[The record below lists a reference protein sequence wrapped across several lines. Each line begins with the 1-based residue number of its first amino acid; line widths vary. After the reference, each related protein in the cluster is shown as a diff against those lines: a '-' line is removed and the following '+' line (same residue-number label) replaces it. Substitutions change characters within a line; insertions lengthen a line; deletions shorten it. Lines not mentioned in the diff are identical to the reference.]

1 MIYVLTLLW
10 QRGRR
15 LISGRTSRELA
26 VLFVVLFW
34 YAASGFLFFELDQ
47 RPDLTWYDACWWT
60 IVTMA
65 TVGYGDLFPQTT
77 AGRFLVGVPTMFL
90 GVGFL
95 GFIIS
100 QVTTVLVESRSRRRR
115 GMARKR
121 FADHILIIH
130 CPQPEVVVR
139 LAEELRIDPMTR
151 RQPLVLL
158 DDHLDEIPDEL
169 EEAGIHF
176 VRGNPATEETLLRA
190 GLTRARQVIVLNRDP
205 KDPGSDD
212 RTLSVVLMVEHLHP
226 AVRTVA
232 QVADPGMVRRLEIAG
247 CDSVLSMQELTTS
260 LLVQELQNP
269 GMRRIVEELTSN
281 RIGQNLFIIP
291 AASAMLGKPWADV
304 VGWGA
309 PRQMVALGLMREKT
323 IMLNCSPD
331 VCLQSRD
338 HVIVLAGRRP
348 PQWG

>member
-1 MIYVLTLLW
+1 MIHVLTLLW
-10 QRGRR
+10 QHGRR
-15 LISGRTSRELA
+15 LINGRTTVELG

-34 YAASGFLFFELDQ
+34 YASSGFLYFELDQ

-77 AGRFLVGVPTMFL
+77 AGRFLVGVPAMFL

-121 FADHILIIH
+121 YVDHILIIN
-130 CPQPEVVVR
+130 CPQPDIVVR
-139 LAEELRIDPMTR
+139 LAEELRLDSATR
-151 RQPLVLL
+151 RQSLVLV
-158 DDHLDEIPDEL
+158 DDQLDEIPDEL
-169 EEAGIHF
+169 DAAGIQF
-176 VRGNPATEETLLRA
+176 VRGNPATEETLSRA

-205 KDPGSDD
+205 SDPRSDD

-226 AVRTVA
+226 DVRTVA

-281 RIGQNLFIIP
+281 RIGQNLFIVP
-291 AASAMLGKPWADV
+291 ASPALLGRSWAEAA
-304 VGWGA
+304 GWGA
-309 PRQMVALGLMREKT
+309 NRQMVPLGLMREKR
-323 IMLNCSPD
+323 IMLNCPPE
-331 VCLQSRD
+331 VCLQPDDR
-338 HVIVLAGRRP
+338 VIVMADHRP
-348 PQWG
+348 VRWG